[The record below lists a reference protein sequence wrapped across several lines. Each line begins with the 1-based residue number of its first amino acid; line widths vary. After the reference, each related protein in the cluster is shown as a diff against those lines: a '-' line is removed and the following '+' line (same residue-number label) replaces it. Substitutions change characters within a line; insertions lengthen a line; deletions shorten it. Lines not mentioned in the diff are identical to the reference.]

1 MSTMNHLKSSPSPAF
16 RSARPARLALVAL
29 LLAGAAVG
37 AMAQAYKIVGP
48 DGQVTYT
55 DKPPTPQDIRVNNGS
70 GSSSSNSGGFPYE
83 TRQAMAK
90 YPVTLY
96 NTKDCAP
103 CDRARQ
109 ALRQRGVPFN
119 EYSVLLD
126 ADFAAA
132 QARFGNNVSFPVITI
147 GNQTMT
153 GYSSNDLQAY
163 LDAAGYPAQ
172 ARLAGYSW
180 PPATPLAPRSATP
193 VAPVAAAPDAA
204 PSAPASLLPPP
215 STSGIQF

>member
-1 MSTMNHLKSSPSPAF
+1 MSTMNHLKTSSSPAL
-16 RSARPARLALVAL
+16 RSVRPARLALVAF

-48 DGQVTYT
+48 DGKVTYT
-55 DKPPTPQDIRVNNGS
+55 DKPPTPQDIHVNNGS
-70 GSSSSNSGGFPYE
+70 GSSSSNGGFPYE

-96 NTKDCAP
+96 NTKDCAG

-119 EYSVLLD
+119 EYSVVLD
-126 ADFAAA
+126 ADVAAA
-132 QARFGNNVSFPVITI
+132 RARFGSNVTFPVITI
-147 GNQTMT
+147 GNQTMN
-153 GYSSNDLQAY
+153 GYSPNDLQAY

-172 ARLAGYSW
+172 ARLVGYSW
-180 PPATPLAPRSATP
+180 PPAAPLAPRSAAP
-193 VAPVAAAPDAA
+193 AAPVAAAPEAA
-204 PSAPASLLPPP
+204 PSTPAPLLPPP
-215 STSGIQF
+215 SRSGIQF

>member
-1 MSTMNHLKSSPSPAF
+1 MNHLKTSSFPAF
-16 RSARPARLALVAL
+16 RSARTARLALVAF

-37 AMAQAYKIVGP
+37 AIAQAYKIVGP
-48 DGQVTYT
+48 DGKITYT

-70 GSSSSNSGGFPYE
+70 GSSSSNSGGLPYE

-90 YPVTLY
+90 YPVALY

-103 CDRARQ
+103 CERARQ

-132 QARFGNNVSFPVITI
+132 QARFGSNVSFPVITI

-180 PPATPLAPRSATP
+180 PPAAPLAPRSATP
-193 VAPVAAAPDAA
+193 VAPVATAPDAA
-204 PSAPASLLPPP
+204 PSTPAPLLPPP
-215 STSGIQF
+215 SKNGIQF